1 MNLTDLQE
9 VRKRW
14 KDIPLEVVP
23 KDKVEVFK
31 QRKQAVDM
39 YIDGFT
45 LKEIE
50 EETGIYASRIFPLVK
65 RCMQFDA
72 DGNFYGYT
80 ALLPGI
86 KIDEMGNSVPHEF
99 GKLLQRYP
107 ALADFIEGNW
117 FGNAKYTRKKNMS
130 LAMLHEMFLDECI
143 RVGVPDFGYPFNR
156 KKRGYHALRD
166 YIQHLEKEHLIK
178 SASRQS
184 KDNQQKIASTGYGKR
199 YTRNAVMPYSV
210 VQGDGHILDVL
221 YTVEYLNI
229 DGTIDR
235 KVATRAWLF
244 PIFDVATRCVIGY
257 TVSQEFNYNQYDLL
271 AAVKKSILPHKEMKF
286 TVPGYEYPENGGF
299 PSMAIPELQN
309 AIFDTIMLD
318 NAKSHLSKLSIDRLT
333 NGLKASVDFGSVATP
348 ETRGI
353 VERFFGTLESRG
365 FHRLTITTGSNS
377 KSAERLNP
385 DKKALE
391 KAVSFEQICE
401 LLEILIAQ
409 YNNTPH
415 SSLNGLTPL
424 ECLERRVKQSGLM
437 PSIADEEMLKM
448 VEKLD
453 YINAERTVRGG
464 KNGKRPYIHYMN
476 VDYRCPE
483 LSTTGMYLGRKV
495 QLLINPKDISQIEA
509 YDENGQYIGLLMAR
523 GEYGTTSHSLKT
535 RKLAEELARERKISK
550 DNLFYKPI
558 SQLEDHLDEQAKTSR
573 RAATRRDIVRREQKI
588 QEFNTETS
596 IAEKLEKAVPDDVEP
611 FYSAAKNKKQEPRI
625 PTAEEIKNIP
635 DTTEYINHVWGK
647 VLK

>member
-309 AIFDTIMLD
+309 
-318 NAKSHLSKLSIDRLT
+318 S
-333 NGLKASVDFGSVATP
+333 
-348 ETRGI
+348 
-353 VERFFGTLESRG
+353 
-365 FHRLTITTGSNS
+365 
-377 KSAERLNP
+377 
-385 DKKALE
+385 
-391 KAVSFEQICE
+391 
-401 LLEILIAQ
+401 
-409 YNNTPH
+409 
-415 SSLNGLTPL
+415 
-424 ECLERRVKQSGLM
+424 
-437 PSIADEEMLKM
+437 
-448 VEKLD
+448 
-453 YINAERTVRGG
+453 
-464 KNGKRPYIHYMN
+464 
-476 VDYRCPE
+476 
-483 LSTTGMYLGRKV
+483 
-495 QLLINPKDISQIEA
+495 
-509 YDENGQYIGLLMAR
+509 
-523 GEYGTTSHSLKT
+523 
-535 RKLAEELARERKISK
+535 
-550 DNLFYKPI
+550 
-558 SQLEDHLDEQAKTSR
+558 
-573 RAATRRDIVRREQKI
+573 
-588 QEFNTETS
+588 
-596 IAEKLEKAVPDDVEP
+596 
-611 FYSAAKNKKQEPRI
+611 
-625 PTAEEIKNIP
+625 
-635 DTTEYINHVWGK
+635 
-647 VLK
+647 

>member
-184 KDNQQKIASTGYGKR
+184 KDNQQKIRESAELG
-199 YTRNAVMPYSV
+199 
-210 VQGDGHILDVL
+210 LC
-221 YTVEYLNI
+221 
-229 DGTIDR
+229 
-235 KVATRAWLF
+235 LF
-244 PIFDVATRCVIGY
+244 A
-257 TVSQEFNYNQYDLL
+257 
-271 AAVKKSILPHKEMKF
+271 
-286 TVPGYEYPENGGF
+286 
-299 PSMAIPELQN
+299 
-309 AIFDTIMLD
+309 LD
-318 NAKSHLSKLSIDRLT
+318 NANTVNTEGEGESLKEFYFPSAGGNDTFFSLTKDYWKAFQNIKTKYGVTAPDIPMEYVMESFKILLTSYGKLSTSAVVFPSYQEIYDSILAT
-333 NGLKASVDFGSVATP
+333 NYT
-348 ETRGI
+348 
-353 VERFFGTLESRG
+353 ES
-365 FHRLTITTGSNS
+365 
-377 KSAERLNP
+377 
-385 DKKALE
+385 
-391 KAVSFEQICE
+391 C
-401 LLEILIAQ
+401 
-409 YNNTPH
+409 
-415 SSLNGLTPL
+415 
-424 ECLERRVKQSGLM
+424 
-437 PSIADEEMLKM
+437 DE
-448 VEKLD
+448 
-453 YINAERTVRGG
+453 Y
-464 KNGKRPYIHYMN
+464 
-476 VDYRCPE
+476 
-483 LSTTGMYLGRKV
+483 
-495 QLLINPKDISQIEA
+495 NPK
-509 YDENGQYIGLLMAR
+509 
-523 GEYGTTSHSLKT
+523 
-535 RKLAEELARERKISK
+535 
-550 DNLFYKPI
+550 
-558 SQLEDHLDEQAKTSR
+558 
-573 RAATRRDIVRREQKI
+573 
-588 QEFNTETS
+588 
-596 IAEKLEKAVPDDVEP
+596 
-611 FYSAAKNKKQEPRI
+611 
-625 PTAEEIKNIP
+625 
-635 DTTEYINHVWGK
+635 
-647 VLK
+647 